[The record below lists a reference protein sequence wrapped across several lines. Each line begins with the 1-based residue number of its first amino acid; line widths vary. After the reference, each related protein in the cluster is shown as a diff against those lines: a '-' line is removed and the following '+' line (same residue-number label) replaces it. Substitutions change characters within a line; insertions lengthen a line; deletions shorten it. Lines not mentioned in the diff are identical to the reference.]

1 MKKENMCMFSFFF
14 GTIMIINTTYHLIYG
29 SDTFTEIS
37 TFFRM
42 FNQYVSQDP
51 LLYSDDE
58 RREYIYIRYKE
69 KKLVYLRTD
78 PTIVVITKLLK
89 S

>member
-1 MKKENMCMFSFFF
+1 MFSFFF

-29 SDTFTEIS
+29 SDTFAEIS
-37 TFFRM
+37 AFFRM
-42 FNQYVSQDP
+42 FNQYVSQDQ
-51 LLYSDDE
+51 LLYDAWG
-58 RREYIYIRYKE
+58 EYIYIRYKK

-78 PTIVVITKLLK
+78 PALVVITKLLK